1 MYKNYFITAFRNFLR
16 NKSFSFIHILGLS
29 IGISASLVIFLIVYH
44 EYSFDRFEEKRE
56 NIYRVVMDIDMGINS
71 GKTSAVPAP
80 LGDAVAHE
88 ITGIDK
94 IVPLFRFQG
103 DASAEVSVTREK
115 QAEPV
120 VFKKQQNV
128 VFVNAD
134 YFGMIKYKWLAGN
147 AEMGKPFGVVLTES
161 KAQRYFP
168 GIENPEIVGR
178 EILYNKDLR
187 TTVVGVVADLNEKTV
202 FNGEEFISIAT
213 ISETAL
219 QKNFMMN
226 VWDDWMAYAQLY
238 VRIDDGKKVS
248 EIESQIQSMYK
259 KYTKANTSDFIKAIK
274 FRLQPLSDIHFN
286 AGYPSI
292 GARVADRKI
301 LFGLLAVAGFL
312 LLLGCINFINLAT
325 AQGAQ
330 RAKEIGIR
338 KTMGSSRAQLVSQFL
353 SETLL
358 ITCLATV
365 LSLIITPLLLKV
377 FSGFIP
383 DGVKMDFLKQPS
395 LIAFMV
401 LLSLV
406 VSFLS
411 GIYPALLLSG
421 FNPVRVL
428 KNQTYPGANGTR
440 SSWIRKSLTVTQFF
454 IAQFFI
460 IATLLVGKQI
470 SYSINADLGF
480 RKHAIITLGLPR
492 DTTDVKND
500 KLIND
505 IRLMSE
511 VETVSSGFM
520 SPADQGVAFANIQF
534 KGKEELKANIQLRF
548 GDSNYLK
555 VYDLHLLA
563 GRNPRTTEKFS
574 EFLINETYAKMLG
587 FQKPGD
593 AINRE
598 LIFNGESLPI
608 VGVMKDFHAQSMRSP
623 VDPLV
628 FAGGK
633 GPTLHIR
640 LKSSGSGLE
649 RYKKSVERISNA
661 YGAVHPDSEFNY
673 AFVDETVANFYKQDR
688 DMSRL
693 LVWATGLMILIS
705 CLGLL
710 GLVIYTTNRRTKEI
724 GVRKILGASVI
735 QIVSTLSG
743 DFVKLVL
750 LAFVIAAP
758 VAAWA
763 MHYWLEGF
771 AFRTT
776 MSWWVFAATA
786 SLILTFALL
795 TLSIRVW
802 KAALSNPARSLRT
815 E

>member
-56 NIYRVVMDIDMGINS
+56 NIYRVVMDIDIGNSS

-80 LGDAVAHE
+80 LGEAVRRE
-88 ITGIDK
+88 ITGVEK
-94 IVPLFRFQG
+94 TVPIFRFQG
-103 DASAEVSVTREK
+103 DASAHVSVVRSK
-115 QAEPV
+115 NDEPA
-120 VFKKQQNV
+120 VFKKQQNI
-128 VFVNAD
+128 VFADAD
-134 YFGMIKYKWLAGN
+134 YFSMIKYKWLAGN
-147 AEMGKPFGVVLTES
+147 PSMKEPFGVVLTEPRAR
-161 KAQRYFP
+161 KYFP
-168 GIENPEIVGR
+168 GIEPSEMIGGEIV
-178 EILYNKDLR
+178 YNKDLR

-202 FNGEEFISIAT
+202 FNGEEFITIAT
-213 ISETAL
+213 ISETGL
-219 QKNFMMN
+219 QKNFMMT

-238 VRIDDGKKVS
+238 VRIADGKKTAD
-248 EIESQIQSMYK
+248 IESQIKAMYK
-259 KYTKANTSDFIKAIK
+259 KYTKENKSDFITSIK

-286 AGYPSI
+286 ASYPAI
-292 GARVADRKI
+292 GARVADRRAMY
-301 LFGLLAVAGFL
+301 GLLAVAGFL

-353 SETLL
+353 SETLV
-358 ITCLATV
+358 ITLLATV
-365 LSLIITPLLLKV
+365 FSLLLTPFLLSV

-383 DGVKMDFLKQPS
+383 EGVEMNFLKQPS
-395 LIAFMV
+395 LLVFMV
-401 LLSLV
+401 LLSLA

-411 GIYPALLLSG
+411 GIYPALVLSG

-428 KNQTYPGANGTR
+428 KNQSFLSANGTR
-440 SSWIRKSLTVTQFF
+440 SSWVRKSLTVTQFV

-460 IATLLVGKQI
+460 IATLLVSKQI
-470 SYSINADLGF
+470 SYSINSDLGF
-480 RKHAIITLGLPR
+480 RKDAIITIGLPH
-492 DTTDVKND
+492 DTSNVRRD

-505 IRLMSE
+505 LRAISE
-511 VETVSSGFM
+511 VEMVSSGFM
-520 SPADQGVAFANIQF
+520 SPADGGVAFANVQY
-534 KGKEELKANIQLRF
+534 KGKEDLKANVQLRF
-548 GDSNYLK
+548 GDTNYLK
-555 VYDLHLLA
+555 VYDLQLVA
-563 GRNPRTTEKFS
+563 GRNPRNSDRFS
-574 EFLINETYAKMLG
+574 EFLINETYAKLLG
-587 FQKPGD
+587 FEKPGD
-593 AINRE
+593 AINKE
-598 LIFNGESLPI
+598 LIFNGENLPI

-628 FAGGK
+628 FAGGT
-633 GPTLHIR
+633 GSTLHIR
-640 LKSSGSGLE
+640 LNSAGPGLAQ
-649 RYKKSVERISNA
+649 YKKAVARMGEA
-661 YGAVHPDSEFNY
+661 YKAVHPDRDFEF
-673 AFVDETVANFYKQDR
+673 AFVDETVAGFYKQDR
-688 DMSRL
+688 DLSRL

-763 MHYWLEGF
+763 MHHWLGGF

-786 SLILTFALL
+786 CLILTFALL

-802 KAALSNPARSLRT
+802 KAALSNPARSLRA